1 MREHVNPANLL
12 TSGSLAA
19 GFVALLLAADGR
31 LQAAAVAVALAVAL
45 DASDGFVARAMG
57 CGGRF
62 GTNLDSL
69 ADLVACGAA
78 PAFVLHTAAG
88 GDALSPAGVAGT
100 LFVVAGAWRL
110 ARFPLVADR
119 RQFVGVPVPVAGL
132 VLVGAVVAGVPDAVA
147 VTIALVLA
155 VLMVSAV
162 PFPTLDTAFRVL
174 RAPRRHAAGRRR
186 RLGVAVRRPRR
197 RRGLATSARAAG
209 APPRPAGPPP
219 ARAGRARLARRRP
232 RA

>member
-69 ADLVACGAA
+69 ADLVAFGVA
-78 PAFVLHTAAG
+78 PAFVLQRAA
-88 GDALSPAGVAGT
+88 DADAASPSGAAGT
-100 LFVVAGAWRL
+100 LFVLASAWRL

-119 RQFVGVPVPVAGL
+119 LQFVGVPVPVAGL
-132 VLVGAVVAGVPDAVA
+132 ALVGAVAAGLPAGA
-147 VTIALVLA
+147 ATGLALVLA
-155 VLMVSAV
+155 ALMVSSV
-162 PFPTLDTAFRVL
+162 PFPTLHTAGRII
-174 RAPRRHAAGRRR
+174 RGGRRRGLERRR
-186 RLGVAVRRPRR
+186 RLGAAVRRPTRR
-197 RRGLATSARAAG
+197 RRPATNARAAG

-219 ARAGRARLARRRP
+219 ARVGRGRLARRRP